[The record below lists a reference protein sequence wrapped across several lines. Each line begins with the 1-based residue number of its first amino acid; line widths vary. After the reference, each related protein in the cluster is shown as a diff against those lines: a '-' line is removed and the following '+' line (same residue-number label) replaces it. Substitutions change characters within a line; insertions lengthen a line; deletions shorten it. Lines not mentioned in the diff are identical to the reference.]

1 MSESVRGR
9 EKERE
14 RRRRE
19 REREG
24 AERGREEGEEER
36 VYSERNP
43 ITDKRVFLTRAHFS
57 ICLSAFLSLSFPG
70 ASL

>member
-43 ITDKRVFLTRAHFS
+43 ITDKRP
-57 ICLSAFLSLSFPG
+57 LSLSLAFKRCLERSLLSSCG
-70 ASL
+70 AFC